1 MINEELVEQGFALPG
16 ELIGTNEEFTKG
28 EQTFDSGGNI
38 YASVM
43 GCVELHKQ
51 SRIISV
57 KPVINPLNYIQ
68 NQDIVIGRVTA
79 IRNSVVLVEITHIKG
94 RGERKIINLG
104 QAAIHVSN
112 IRDAYVDNIS
122 RELCPFDIVKAK
134 VIDVK
139 SMRLTTAGKELGVM
153 KAFCSRCRQPL
164 HKNGVKL
171 VCKSCGNKET
181 RKTSVN
187 YGTGII

>member
-1 MINEELVEQGFALPG
+1 MINEEVVEQGFTLPG
-16 ELIGTNEEFTKG
+16 ELIGTNEEFAKG
-28 EQTFDSGGNI
+28 EQTFDKGGNI
-38 YASVM
+38 YASVA

-68 NQDIVIGRVTA
+68 DRDVVVGQVTA
-79 IRNSVVLVEITHIKG
+79 IRNSVVLVEIAHVKG
-94 RGERKIINLG
+94 RGERKIVNLG

-112 IRDAYVDNIS
+112 IKDTYVDDIS
-122 RELCPFDIVKAK
+122 RELRPFDIVKAK
-134 VIDVK
+134 VIDIK

-164 HKNGVKL
+164 HKNGARL

-181 RKTSVN
+181 RKTSLN